1 MSTQPEKKK
10 RGRKPKDTSKQKKK
24 TNNTESNIIL
34 HLPINNK
41 FNTLLQEDK
50 LLTYNPKVEI
60 PVPNQTMGLN
70 HKFSNVE
77 FINKNEKNIFE
88 NSVNE
93 IIPTAIDNQ
102 LDENLIEDNDYLT
115 DTNILL
121 NVNENKNEDEN
132 KNKNQDEEEDIV
144 LIKKQNISI
153 SHEENWYDKNTDND
167 NFSYDMYNLIKK
179 RKEELEIN
187 TFDAN
192 SIETQHILKQFKE
205 SNKTKWPKR
214 TSIYCWWCC
223 HPFNNPPCAIP
234 HKIVNDTYHVYGVF
248 CSPECAAAYNF
259 NESHVKIYERY
270 SLLNLLY
277 KNIYDDPNLK
287 IKLAH
292 DRRTLKIFGGSLN
305 IQEFRK
311 SNSNNEKEFKII
323 DPPMISIIPQQE
335 YNFTD
340 KFVSSFNKKK
350 VNCNINKNLVLKRS
364 KPVFTKNTI
373 EACLK

>member
-1 MSTQPEKKK
+1 MSKQPEKKK
-10 RGRKPKDTSKQKKK
+10 RGRKPKDSTKQKEKK
-24 TNNTESNIIL
+24 TNSESNIIL

-41 FNTLLQEDK
+41 YNTLLQEDK
-50 LLTYNPKVEI
+50 LLTYNPTVEI
-60 PVPNQTMGLN
+60 PEPNQTMGLN

-77 FINKNEKNIFE
+77 FINKNEKIFQ

-93 IIPTAIDNQ
+93 IIPTSINNDSYVN
-102 LDENLIEDNDYLT
+102 LDTNDDNDSIT
-115 DTNILL
+115 TNISL
-121 NVNENKNEDEN
+121 NVKDE
-132 KNKNQDEEEDIV
+132 EEEDIV

-153 SHEENWYDKNTDND
+153 SHDENWHDKNTDND
-167 NFSYDMYNLIKK
+167 NFSSDMCNLIKK
-179 RKEELEIN
+179 RKEELEIS
-187 TFDAN
+187 TFDGN
-192 SIETQHILKQFKE
+192 SIETQSILKQFKE

-234 HKIVNDTYHVYGVF
+234 HKIVNNTYHVYGVF

-259 NESHVKIYERY
+259 NESDVKIHERY

-277 KNIYDDPNLK
+277 KNIYDNPSLK

-311 SNSNNEKEFKII
+311 LNSNNEKEFKII

-340 KFVSSFNKKK
+340 KFVSSFNNNK
-350 VNCNINKNLVLKRS
+350 VHENIDNNLVLKRS
-364 KPVFTKNTI
+364 KPIFTKNTI